1 MDTRRLHKLRL
12 DHPKGEEYPPHKRR
26 WPWLVLLLIVLGLGF
41 AAYKF
46 WSRSGQNPKSEP
58 VLTSSTPAAP
68 AQSAVPPSST
78 GTFTAAGYL
87 EPIPPYPV
95 TVSALVAGRIDRF
108 DILEGTPVK
117 AGQVIGKLNS
127 SQFEQQLNELKA
139 QAAVLDVKL
148 TQADRL
154 LSRTEELAK
163 IGSASVKELDQ
174 IKADASIAQAEKQRI
189 AVAIDRVQWQIN
201 STQVKAPVDGVVF
214 ERLKSVGETVSPDS
228 GDKNGAA
235 LLTLYDPTKIQA
247 WVDVTQR
254 DAARVQVGQRVDLSL
269 DADPG
274 KTYEGRVI
282 RIQPRAS
289 LQKNTV
295 QVKVSI
301 ANPSPTLRPD
311 MSVKVTFQNEQ
322 SPQLTEKPAEP

>member
-1 MDTRRLHKLRL
+1 MDTSRLHKLRL
-12 DHPKGEEYPPHKRR
+12 DHPKDGEYRPHKRR
-26 WPWLVLLLIVLGLGF
+26 WPWLVLLLVVFGLSF
-41 AAYKF
+41 VAYKF
-46 WSRSGQNPKSEP
+46 WPRSSHIPQSETL
-58 VLTSSTPAAP
+58 VTGSTPAAA
-68 AQSAVPPSST
+68 AQSAPPSST

-95 TVSALVAGRIDRF
+95 TVSALVAGRIDQF

-117 AGQVIGKLNS
+117 AGQVIAKLNS
-127 SQFEQQLNELKA
+127 SQFEQQLNELRA
-139 QAAVLDVKL
+139 QAAVLDAKL

-154 LSRTEELAK
+154 LTRTEELAK

-174 IKADASIAQAEKQRI
+174 VKADAAIAQAEKRRI
-189 AVAIDRVQWQIN
+189 AAAIERVQWQIDH
-201 STQVKAPVDGVVF
+201 TKVKAPVDGVVF
-214 ERLKSVGETVSPDS
+214 ERLRNVGETVSPDS

-254 DAARVQVGQRVDLSL
+254 DAARVEVGQRVDLSL
-269 DADPG
+269 DTDPG

-289 LQKNTV
+289 LQKNTL

-301 ANPSPTLRPD
+301 ANPSPALRPD
-311 MSVKVTFQNEQ
+311 MSVKVTFHTEQ
-322 SPQLTEKPAEP
+322 SHQLAEKPSQP